1 MTDPRDA
8 WQNQAITDFYKSS
21 DDFLVTA
28 TPGAGKTLMA
38 MKAAAI
44 LHNEGIIDRII
55 VVVPNSEVKK
65 QWRKTAANLGID
77 ITADFKNENGRLPD
91 DVHGVVAT
99 YAQVANGK
107 LIWRKLSS
115 KPNRSLVIFDEIH
128 HCQDEDNS
136 SWGPSIRDAF
146 DQVIRRLLLSG
157 TPFRTDG
164 NPIPFVK
171 YDDSGRA
178 ISDGGI
184 SYKRAIIESVVRPV
198 RFPIMDGEGN
208 YLRGTSFISA
218 TASTVDKNEQAA
230 LMRTLYQEHESWMTS
245 LMTDADNELTRMRD
259 EKPNA
264 AGLIVASDIQKAE
277 AYKLMIEQIT
287 GQKASVVHSKD
298 ETSNSTI
305 EKFRTSTQ
313 RWIVAVDMISEG
325 VDIPRL
331 SIIVYASNKT
341 TDMWFRQIVG
351 RSVRRDNDMLTA
363 TVYIGAFP
371 DLVKLAKNIE
381 DEVDLALQTKVG
393 QLELMS
399 KTEARDFDIQIVQP
413 ISTSSIIQ
421 NSVLTPGGVTISET
435 ELSQALSYQER
446 IEGLKS
452 SHVSD
457 IALLIREVGK
467 ATAITVAHAQLPATT
482 TTNDALRKAK
492 RQVVNTLV
500 NKVNRQTGEHYG
512 QIHDNLNRKFGDELG
527 NASLETLDKRIQEL
541 QRWL

>member
-1 MTDPRDA
+1 MTDPRNA
-8 WQNQAITDFYKSS
+8 WQNEAISGFCNSS
-21 DDFLVTA
+21 GDFLVTA

-38 MKAAAI
+38 MKAAKI
-44 LHNEGIIDRII
+44 LHNEGLIDRII

-65 QWRKTAANLGID
+65 QWRKTAANLGLD

-91 DVHGVVAT
+91 DVDGAVAT

-107 LIWRKLSS
+107 DIWRKLSS
-115 KPNRSLVIFDEIH
+115 KPHRSLVIFDEIH

-136 SWGPSIRDAF
+136 AWGPSIRDAF
-146 DQVIRRLLLSG
+146 DQVTRRLLLSG

-218 TASTVDKNEQAA
+218 TASTVDKNQQAA

-259 EKPNA
+259 EKPTA

-277 AYKLMIEQIT
+277 AYKVMIEKIT

-298 ETSNSTI
+298 ETSNRTI
-305 EKFRTSTQ
+305 ETFRTSTQ

-351 RSVRRDNDMLTA
+351 RAVRRDNDSLTA

-371 DLVKLAKNIE
+371 ELVKLAKNIE
-381 DEVDLALQTKVG
+381 DEVDLALGIKVG

-399 KTEARDFDIQIVQP
+399 KAEARDFDIQIVQP

-421 NSVLTPGGVTISET
+421 NSVLTPGGVTISDA
-435 ELSQALSYQER
+435 ELSQALSYQQR

-467 ATAITVAHAQLPATT
+467 TTAITVAHAQLPATT
-482 TTNDALRKAK
+482 TTNDALREAK
-492 RQVVNTLV
+492 KHTVNTLV
-500 NKVNRQTGEHYG
+500 NKIQGLTGEHFG
-512 QIHDNLNRKFGDELG
+512 QIHGNLNRKYGDKLG

-541 QRWL
+541 QSWL

>member
-65 QWRKTAANLGID
+65 QWRKTAANLGLD

-371 DLVKLAKNIE
+371 DLVQLAKNIE

-399 KTEARDFDIQIVQP
+399 KAEARDFDIQIVQP

>member
-1 MTDPRDA
+1 
-8 WQNQAITDFYKSS
+8 
-21 DDFLVTA
+21 
-28 TPGAGKTLMA
+28 MA

-65 QWRKTAANLGID
+65 QWRKTAANLGLD

-371 DLVKLAKNIE
+371 DLVQLAKNIE

-399 KTEARDFDIQIVQP
+399 KAEARDFDIQIVQP

>member
-65 QWRKTAANLGID
+65 QWRKTAANLGLD

-399 KTEARDFDIQIVQP
+399 KAEARDFDIQIVQP